1 MSCCPGSTAPLSQ
14 RHRMKIRYGGGRPV
28 VVKGPVTG
36 VDYRFSGLERL
47 RLVDPRDA
55 VQIIRNP
62 LFRVEGLVELPNSDE
77 HALHESVERG

>member
-1 MSCCPGSTAPLSQ
+1 
-14 RHRMKIRYGGGRPV
+14 MKIRYGGGRPV
-28 VVKGPVTG
+28 VVRGPVTG

-62 LFRVEGLVELPNSDE
+62 LFRVDGIVELPDSDE
-77 HALHESVERG
+77 HTPHKNVDHG

>member
-1 MSCCPGSTAPLSQ
+1 
-14 RHRMKIRYGGGRPV
+14 MKIRYGGGRSV

-55 VQIIRNP
+55 VQILRNP
-62 LFRVEGLVELPNSDE
+62 LFRVEAIVELPNSDE
-77 HALHESVERG
+77 HALHESVDDG

>member
-14 RHRMKIRYGGGRPV
+14 HHRMKIRYGGGRSV

-36 VDYRFSGLERL
+36 VDYRFSGLDRL

-62 LFRVEGLVELPNSDE
+62 LFRVEGIVELPDSDE
-77 HALHESVERG
+77 HARRESLDHG